1 MLKAWDP
8 AELADEQQQDVDI
21 SLIYAAKA
29 SGDDKPHGA
38 DVAPLSEAAKTYLHD
53 WNRLHIAINKVLY
66 RTWESVDGTEEYEQV
81 LLPIKYQ
88 EMVYRAAHE
97 TPTAGHMGRRRTLKK
112 LQRKYYWYKMGEDI
126 KLWIQTCEMCQ
137 RRKRGC
143 KPAKSPLMVQ
153 ASGNPN
159 ERVAMDVIDHLRT
172 TVNGNCCILTITD
185 YFTKYVVA
193 EPMPDQKATTIAKTF
208 RKSWIK
214 YFGAPHVLHTDQ
226 GTSIDG
232 WLMRELCKMLH
243 IDKTHTTP
251 YHPQSDGQVERFNQ
265 TLMHAIHAYARSD
278 PDHWDEYID
287 NATLAYNST
296 RHSVTGFPPCQL
308 MISRNIYMPTDLMIP
323 DDPDTQPQF
332 TNDFVRKQAQRM
344 RFIYT
349 IVRERLKRAATA
361 AKRYYD
367 RKACLYS
374 YKEGDP
380 VRVKRF
386 RLNKGTRK
394 FEDYYEGPF
403 FIIDVLGATTF
414 RLAKSP
420 TSPRRVLTH
429 DALLPY
435 HSRDA
440 ADMAIDNSWVFPI
453 SRTWRSGLLTD
464 SSTQTEPVELPE
476 SPVEVAAVSD
486 NELPGDSNESTQSP
500 LADSR
505 YNLRS
510 RAVPRTLSPSAP
522 DLGLDKQPRK
532 RGRPRKTR
540 KEDFMD
546 SSMQTNV
553 HVAARWTSE

>member
-1 MLKAWDP
+1 
-8 AELADEQQQDVDI
+8 
-21 SLIYAAKA
+21 
-29 SGDDKPHGA
+29 
-38 DVAPLSEAAKTYLHD
+38 
-53 WNRLHIAINKVLY
+53 
-66 RTWESVDGTEEYEQV
+66 
-81 LLPIKYQ
+81 
-88 EMVYRAAHE
+88 
-97 TPTAGHMGRRRTLKK
+97 
-112 LQRKYYWYKMGEDI
+112 
-126 KLWIQTCEMCQ
+126 
-137 RRKRGC
+137 
-143 KPAKSPLMVQ
+143 
-153 ASGNPN
+153 
-159 ERVAMDVIDHLRT
+159 
-172 TVNGNCCILTITD
+172 
-185 YFTKYVVA
+185 
-193 EPMPDQKATTIAKTF
+193 
-208 RKSWIK
+208 
-214 YFGAPHVLHTDQ
+214 
-226 GTSIDG
+226 
-232 WLMRELCKMLH
+232 
-243 IDKTHTTP
+243 
-251 YHPQSDGQVERFNQ
+251 
-265 TLMHAIHAYARSD
+265 
-278 PDHWDEYID
+278 
-287 NATLAYNST
+287 
-296 RHSVTGFPPCQL
+296 
-308 MISRNIYMPTDLMIP
+308 
-323 DDPDTQPQF
+323 
-332 TNDFVRKQAQRM
+332 M

-414 RLAKSP
+414 RLAKCP

-476 SPVEVAAVSD
+476 SPVEAAAASD

-500 LADSR
+500 PADSR